1 MDEPAVMNALSTE
14 ASLGMTRDE
23 PAVMNALSTEAS
35 LGTTQMNLQL

>member
-1 MDEPAVMNALSTE
+1 MNALSTE